1 MVIFITIGV
10 DGGRTTSNNT
20 CEVEKTL
27 GIEAA
32 RTTIIEEIVYTMV
45 NHGMSIDIRHVM
57 LLADLMTCR
66 VSYFF
71 FLISKIVYL
80 KCMVKRIFYLMFW
93 EKLVYL

>member
-1 MVIFITIGV
+1 MFRFLLFANLGV
-10 DGGRTTSNNT
+10 NGSLSTSNNT

-66 VSYFF
+66 VSGFSLLSSIEYFSIF
-71 FLISKIVYL
+71 FSILISS
-80 KCMVKRIFYLMFW
+80 F
-93 EKLVYL
+93 

>member
-1 MVIFITIGV
+1 MIIFITIGV

-71 FLISKIVYL
+71 LLMYGEKNFLFNVLGKVSL
-80 KCMVKRIFYLMFW
+80 FNML
-93 EKLVYL
+93 